1 MQSTLTLS
9 TRTRHGRTVLGNCF
23 ATPPLKLLTL
33 PPQPDGMLRAI
44 QMSSSP
50 GLLAGDCIRIN
61 LALAEESALHL
72 STQAFTRGLAMH
84 EGGMAEQHHRISQA
98 AGSRLI
104 YLPHPLVL
112 HRGSTLKQTT
122 RIDLADNCTLLYGE
136 ITAAGRVLNHECFA
150 FAYFSSQLHIH
161 HRHKL
166 LLTDNIQWQPAR
178 HPLQTLGQME
188 GYSHQASLFYANT
201 HAQTALKPL
210 LDALHQSL
218 TPRFSD
224 GLLLGMSLAADN
236 IICLRALANE
246 AEILTHLL
254 AEAAALIQSEAV

>member
-1 MQSTLTLS
+1 M
-9 TRTRHGRTVLGNCF
+9 
-23 ATPPLKLLTL
+23 
-33 PPQPDGMLRAI
+33 
-44 QMSSSP
+44 
-50 GLLAGDCIRIN
+50 
-61 LALAEESALHL
+61 
-72 STQAFTRGLAMH
+72 
-84 EGGMAEQHHRISQA
+84 
-98 AGSRLI
+98 
-104 YLPHPLVL
+104 
-112 HRGSTLKQTT
+112 
-122 RIDLADNCTLLYGE
+122 
-136 ITAAGRVLNHECFA
+136 
-150 FAYFSSQLHIH
+150 
-161 HRHKL
+161 
-166 LLTDNIQWQPAR
+166 LTDNIQWQPAR

-201 HAQTALKPL
+201 HARTALKPL